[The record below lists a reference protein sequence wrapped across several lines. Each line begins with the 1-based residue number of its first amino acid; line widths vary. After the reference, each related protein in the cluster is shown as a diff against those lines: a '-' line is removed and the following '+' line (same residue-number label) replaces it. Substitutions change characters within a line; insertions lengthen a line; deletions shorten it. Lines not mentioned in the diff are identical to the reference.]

1 MERLEKQCFT
11 KAARMAGP
19 SIRQRLS
26 ATRGAVQAAVVNQAA
41 HVFARMRYALP
52 DAHPEKHDVVVH
64 HDVAYAEPGDVPH
77 RLDVYIPAQ
86 SVRPTPVVMYVHGG
100 AFSML
105 SKDTHRVMA
114 LAYAR
119 RGFLVFNINY
129 RLGPRH
135 LYPAPLED
143 ACAALLWVH
152 ERCAEYGGDP
162 NRLAIAGESAGGNLV
177 TALAVAHASR
187 RPEPFARAVFD
198 ANLPLR
204 AVVATYPFLDLTDV
218 DRYRLHPKIAFW
230 ARDMLSDAAV
240 FYVGHDIHGGVKKN
254 PLSSPLLI
262 LERDFRPQRPLP
274 PFFTNA
280 GTKDPLLP
288 HARRL
293 KAAIDR
299 LGTTCD
305 LLVAPGEI
313 HGYDA
318 MVWRPAARLKWR
330 KTYEFLEFHMRA
342 SPVHDPLTAKEGS
355 LETRGDAWKR

>member
-1 MERLEKQCFT
+1 
-11 KAARMAGP
+11 MAGP

-86 SVRPTPVVMYVHGG
+86 SVRADAGRDVRPRRRLLDALEGHAPRDG
-100 AFSML
+100 ARL
-105 SKDTHRVMA
+105 SR
-114 LAYAR
+114 AR
-119 RGFLVFNINY
+119 GYLVFNINY

-204 AVVATYPFLDLTDV
+204 AVVATYRFLDL
-218 DRYRLHPKIAFW
+218 DRRRPLPPPPADRVLGARLL
-230 ARDMLSDAAV
+230 RDAAV
-240 FYVGHDIHGGVKKN
+240 FYVGHDIHGGVEKN
-254 PLSSPLLI
+254 PLSSPLRI
-262 LERDFRPQRPLP
+262 LERDFRPPAAAPAVLHQRRDQRSAAAAAPAAQGGARSP
-274 PFFTNA
+274 GHAVRSPR
-280 GTKDPLLP
+280 G
-288 HARRL
+288 ARRDSRVRRAWCGARRRGSSGARRTSSS
-293 KAAIDR
+293 KS
-299 LGTTCD
+299 TC
-305 LLVAPGEI
+305 APRRCTI
-313 HGYDA
+313 
-318 MVWRPAARLKWR
+318 R
-330 KTYEFLEFHMRA
+330 
-342 SPVHDPLTAKEGS
+342 
-355 LETRGDAWKR
+355 